1 MVVKRTKESRRI
13 RHMRLSVLR
22 AVGIATVSMTIGC
35 TSLSGLLPHKEPKA
49 IAVARGGDP
58 SATPFKLEV
67 TDETNKGDVVVVRGR
82 VIGKRGWTPSQ
93 AVVRLTALDTEGEQ
107 RVSFHKLSDFNPS
120 KSSISRGEP
129 ASFAL
134 SIPSVGVSNYQLELL
149 WGDDA
154 EPYLNTNKASLKL
167 PQKPKEYLALRNLEV
182 HRVPDGSCSSPEECL
197 VTFAIK
203 GEFYNSG
210 SRVVSDVVLKAGFCP
225 ADKLDLPDY
234 ILENER
240 RIEVRN
246 MTLKPGGTKPFRL
259 SLEKLVPAS
268 DTVAYQ
274 PVVRIISFESEKA
287 S

>member
-1 MVVKRTKESRRI
+1 
-13 RHMRLSVLR
+13 MRLSVL
-22 AVGIATVSMTIGC
+22 ISTVLVVLVSFNGC
-35 TSLSGLLPHKEPKA
+35 TTLSNLMPKKRQKA

-58 SATPFKLEV
+58 SVTPFKLEV
-67 TDETNKGDVVVVRGR
+67 TEESNKGDVVVVRGR
-82 VIGKRGWTPSQ
+82 VVGKRGWAPSQ
-93 AVVRLTALDTEGEQ
+93 AVVRLTALDTKGEQ
-107 RVSFHKLSDFNPS
+107 RVSVHKLSDFHPS
-120 KSSISRGEP
+120 KSSISGGEP
-129 ASFAL
+129 AKFSL
-134 SIPSVGVSNYQLELL
+134 SIPSVGISNYQLELL
-149 WGDDA
+149 WGDEA
-154 EPYLNTNKASLKL
+154 APYLNVTKASLKL
-167 PQKPKEYLALRNLEV
+167 PKKPKEYLALRNLEV

-210 SRVVSDVVLKAGFCP
+210 SQIVSDVVLKAGFCP

-240 RIEVRN
+240 TIEVRN

-274 PVVRIISFESEKA
+274 PVVRIISFHSERVG
-287 S
+287 